1 MYLNISSI
9 QIIKALKLY
18 MIFKYNIHCII
29 MIKHNLY
36 HSNENGQF
44 HALLANRR
52 TTNYINYKTKIQF
65 TMK

>member
-1 MYLNISSI
+1 
-9 QIIKALKLY
+9 
-18 MIFKYNIHCII
+18 